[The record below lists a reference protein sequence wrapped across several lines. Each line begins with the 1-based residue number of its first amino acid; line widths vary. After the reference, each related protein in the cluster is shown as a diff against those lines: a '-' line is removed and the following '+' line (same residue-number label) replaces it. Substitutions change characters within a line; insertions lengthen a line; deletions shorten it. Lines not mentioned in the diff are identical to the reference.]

1 MDLRT
6 LVDVSQLVAA
16 TTVVGGTVFAL
27 LQLREIRRQRQ
38 EAVALDVLRTLM
50 DSDFAEAMMRV
61 TNLPDGMGLRQM
73 REAGP
78 EVEKAATL
86 MATTFEAIGVM
97 VHRRIAP
104 LPLVQDLVGGI
115 VVVLWRRLG
124 PWIRELRVEQS
135 NPSDSEWFQWLAEQV
150 ERRGGKDSVAYE
162 AHRDWEP

>member
-50 DSDFAEAMMRV
+50 NSDFAEAMMRV

-78 EVEKAATL
+78 DVEKAATL

-104 LPLVQDLVGGI
+104 LPLVQDLIGGI

-150 ERRGGKDSVAYE
+150 ERRGGKQAVAYE
-162 AHRDWEP
+162 AYRDWKP

>member
-16 TTVVGGTVFAL
+16 ATVVGGTVFAL

-61 TNLPDGMGLRQM
+61 TNLPDGMGLREM

-104 LPLVQDLVGGI
+104 LPLVQDLIGGI

-162 AHRDWEP
+162 AHRNWEP